1 MIGTS
6 AGTVLVIINIVFASL
21 SWIGAGALTR
31 LLLHRSWRVKSVV
44 LDAAIAAITA
54 LVAAYLLATIEAAR
68 GTWGS
73 VVGPMLAFAAASAV
87 LRNLAGPRS
96 HPKAFRG

>member
-6 AGTVLVIINIVFASL
+6 GAIALVVINVVFASL
-21 SWIGAGALTR
+21 LGIGAGALTR
-31 LLLHRSWRVKSVV
+31 LVLHRSWRVKSVV
-44 LDAAIAAITA
+44 LDAAIAAIMA
-54 LVAAYLLATIEAAR
+54 LVAAYVLATIEATR

-73 VVGPMLAFAAASAV
+73 VVGPVLAIAAASAV
-87 LRNLAGPRS
+87 LRNLAWPRS